1 MNGRSGRLI
10 QQPAGYKAFIPAPLP
25 PDPSLHLDD
34 ESLVL
39 LSNADMALARLDGI
53 SYVLPNPDLFILMY
67 EKKEAVLSSQIEGT
81 QSSLADVLDYE
92 AGARASRKNS
102 DTKEVMNYLA
112 ALGHG
117 IKRLEKLPLSS
128 RLLREIHKILM
139 TGVRGQNKIPGEFRK
154 TQNWIGSVGASLRE
168 AAYVPP
174 PATDIVQMM
183 GDLEK
188 FIHADI
194 ALPILVKCA
203 LIHYQF
209 EAIHPFLDGNGRVG
223 RLLVTFFLCW
233 SGVLSEPMLYLSAFL
248 NDNQQEYYDRLT
260 AVRVR
265 DDYEQWVAFFLRGVA
280 ETAGQAADTAKRVIQ
295 LQKTD
300 REKIRAAGI
309 ESVYAF
315 EILDNLLA
323 RPIITVPDVVDK
335 LHISK
340 QAATKII
347 DKLEKIG
354 IVRETTGA
362 RRNRRYSYDAL
373 LELFG

>member
-1 MNGRSGRLI
+1 MTGRSGKLV
-10 QQPAGYKAFIPAPLP
+10 QQPAGYKAFIPTPLP
-25 PDPSLHLDD
+25 PNPSLHLND
-34 ESLVL
+34 EMLVM

-53 SYVLPNPDLFILMY
+53 SYVLPNPELFILMY

-92 AGARASRKNS
+92 VGVRSGRKDP
-102 DTKEVMNYLA
+102 DTQEVINYLA

-117 IKRLEKLPLSS
+117 LKRLEKLPLSS

-139 TGVRGQNKIPGEFRK
+139 TGVRGQNKTPGEFRK
-154 TQNWIGSVGASLRE
+154 TQNWIGSPGAGLRD

-174 PATDIVQMM
+174 PATDIAQMM

-188 FIHADI
+188 FVHADI

-248 NDNQQEYYDRLT
+248 NDNRQEYYDRLSN
-260 AVRVR
+260 VRTR
-265 DDYEQWVAFFLRGVA
+265 DEYEQWVSFFLEGVTKTA
-280 ETAGQAADTAKRVIQ
+280 EQAADTAKRVIQ

-300 REKIRAAGI
+300 RARIRTAGI

-323 RPIITVPDVVDK
+323 TPIITVPDAVKK
-335 LHISK
+335 LHISR

-347 DKLEKIG
+347 AKLEKIG
-354 IVRETTGA
+354 IVKETTGA
-362 RRNRRYSYDAL
+362 GRNRRYSYDAL